1 MSDAYEV
8 TLSVDAAKSIRKL
21 PKRVQRAVVAALT
34 ALEDDPRGGKP
45 LIGEFAGIWSLRRG
59 GYRVLYR
66 IDDRERRVEV
76 ARVGHRR
83 WRPLSRSRNAQPE
96 ST

>member
-21 PKRVQRAVVAALT
+21 PKQVQRAVVAALT
-34 ALEDDPRGGKP
+34 ALENDPRGGKP
-45 LIGEFAGIWSLRRG
+45 LIGELAGIWSLRRG
-59 GYRVLYR
+59 DYRVLYR

-83 WRPLSRSRNAQPE
+83 DIYRRR
-96 ST
+96 

>member
-59 GYRVLYR
+59 DYRVLYR

>member
-1 MSDAYEV
+1 
-8 TLSVDAAKSIRKL
+8 
-21 PKRVQRAVVAALT
+21 
-34 ALEDDPRGGKP
+34 
-45 LIGEFAGIWSLRRG
+45 LRRG

>member
-21 PKRVQRAVVAALT
+21 PKQVQRAVVAALT
-34 ALEDDPRGGKP
+34 SLESEPRGGKP
-45 LIGEFAGIWSLRRG
+45 LIGGLAGIWSLRRG
-59 GYRVLYR
+59 DYRVLYR
-66 IDDRERRVEV
+66 MDDRERRVEV

-83 WRPLSRSRNAQPE
+83 DIYRRR
-96 ST
+96 